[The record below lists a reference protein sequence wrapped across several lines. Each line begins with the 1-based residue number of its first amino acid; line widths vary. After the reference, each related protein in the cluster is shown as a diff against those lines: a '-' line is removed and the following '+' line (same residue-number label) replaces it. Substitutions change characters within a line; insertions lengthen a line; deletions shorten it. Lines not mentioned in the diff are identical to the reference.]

1 MSRPELESSRAVG
14 EEEMASGDITG
25 GVELETVRILFGCK

>member
-1 MSRPELESSRAVG
+1 MSRPELESSRAAG

-25 GVELETVRILFGCK
+25 GIESEIVRILFGC